1 MLRPSMRL
9 YFVFLVI
16 FVIAGLL
23 IGNRILAAVE
33 AVIVIALMIYSLISG
48 KRRQQELLRYIESVT
63 LNLDT
68 QTKDCLLNMPLPMVI
83 FNIQDG
89 RVIWSNESFFAITKD
104 REHLF
109 EVSLSDMVPSLNTK
123 WLTEGKEMSPDY
135 VFLSGRYYRVYGN
148 ILRIVDS
155 GSGSLSYLGVLY
167 WIDITEYVHLQN
179 EYALS
184 RPVVS
189 IIMLDNYDD
198 LFKNLN
204 DTAKSSLLAAIDM
217 RISDWS
223 SRANGYISKIDR
235 DRYVFIFEE
244 RYLQS
249 FIDEKFSLID
259 DMHQVRNPSGVNA
272 TVSIGIGKDASSLD
286 ESFQNAKLSI
296 EMALSRG
303 GDQAVIKNK
312 QSFEFYGGHTS
323 GLERRTKV
331 KSRIMASAMGALMER
346 ASKIIIMGHKYA
358 DLDCIGPAAGLCCL
372 ARKYG
377 KPVKIVYNR
386 STSLVEAVVEKL
398 RVLSEYKEVFITEED
413 AILFAD
419 SKTLLIVVDTN
430 RPEQV
435 ESESLLA
442 SCNQVAVV
450 DHHRRA
456 ATYIANADLNFH
468 EPYASSSSELVA
480 ELLEYLAEPS
490 DLLKVEAEALMAG
503 IVLDTENFT
512 VRTGSKTF
520 DAAAFLKRAGADVM
534 EVKKLFRVDMASAK
548 AKYAI
553 IQQAELYR
561 DGILISAPEGR
572 QDRIIAAKAADEMLD
587 IIGIQASFVVYEDT
601 DSINI
606 SARSLGNI
614 NVQVILEKLGGGGNT
629 SMAGAQITGKSMGDV
644 LRELYSAIDSCSKVI
659 KSSE

>member
-1 MLRPSMRL
+1 MLKPSMRL
-9 YFVFLVI
+9 YFAFLVI
-16 FVIAGLL
+16 FVIAGVLTGAEL
-23 IGNRILAAVE
+23 LAAGE
-33 AVIVIALMIYSLISG
+33 AVIVIALMIYSYISG
-48 KRRQQELLRYIESVT
+48 KRRQRELLRYIESVT
-63 LNLDT
+63 LNLDN
-68 QTKDCLLNMPLPMVI
+68 QTKDTLLNMPLPMVI
-83 FNIQDG
+83 FNFQDG
-89 RVIWSNESFFAITKD
+89 RVMWSNERFIEITKD
-104 REHLF
+104 REHFF
-109 EVSLSDMVPSLNTK
+109 EVSISDMVPSFNTK
-123 WLTEGKEMSPDY
+123 WLAEGKETAPEY
-135 VFLSGRYYRVYGN
+135 IALSGRYYKVYGN
-148 ILRIVDS
+148 ILRIAES
-155 GSGSLSYLGVLY
+155 GTSQFTYLGVLY
-167 WIDITEYVHLQN
+167 WIDATDYVMLHN
-179 EYALS
+179 EYTLS
-184 RPVVS
+184 RPIVS

-204 DTAKSSLLAAIDM
+204 DTSKSSLLAAIDKK
-217 RISDWS
+217 ISEWTS
-223 SRANGYISKIDR
+223 GTNGYISKIDR

-244 RYLQS
+244 RYLQR
-249 FIDEKFSLID
+249 FIDDKFSLIESI
-259 DMHQVRNPSGVNA
+259 HQVHNQSGVTA
-272 TVSIGIGKDASSLD
+272 TVSIGIGKDASTLD
-286 ESFQNAKLSI
+286 ESFQNAKLCI

-303 GDQAVIKNK
+303 GDQVVIRNK
-312 QSFEFYGGHTS
+312 QNFEFYGGHTQ

-377 KPVKIVYNR
+377 APVKIVYDR

-398 RVLSEYKEVFITEED
+398 SGLPEYKDVFASEED

-430 RPEQV
+430 RPDKV

-442 SCNQVAVV
+442 SCNQVAVI

-456 ATYIANADLNFH
+456 AEYIANADLNFH
-468 EPYASSSSELVA
+468 EPYASSSSELVS

-490 DLLKVEAEALMAG
+490 DLLKVESEALMAG
-503 IVLDTENFT
+503 IVLDTENFK

-520 DAAAFLKRAGADVM
+520 DAAAFLRRAGADIA
-534 EVKKLFRVDMASAK
+534 EVKKLFQVDMASAK

-553 IQQAELYR
+553 MQQAELYR
-561 DGILISAPEGR
+561 EGILISAPDGR

-587 IIGIQASFVVYEDT
+587 IIGIQASFVVYEDAE
-601 DSINI
+601 SINI

-629 SMAGAQITGKSMGDV
+629 SMAGVQITGKSKSDV
-644 LRELYSAIDSCSKVI
+644 LNELYAAIDSCSEFI
-659 KSSE
+659 K

>member
-1 MLRPSMRL
+1 MFRPSMRL
-9 YFVFLVI
+9 YFAFLVI
-16 FVIAGLL
+16 FVIAALL
-23 IGNRILAAVE
+23 ANNMILAAAE
-33 AVIVIALMIYSLISG
+33 AVVVIALMIYSLISG
-48 KRRQQELLRYIESVT
+48 KRKQRELLRYIESVT

-68 QTKDCLLNMPLPMVI
+68 QTKDTLLNMPLPMVI
-83 FNIQDG
+83 FNFQDG
-89 RVIWSNESFFAITKD
+89 RVIWSNESFFAITRD

-109 EVSLSDMVPSLNTK
+109 EVSLSDMVPSFNTK
-123 WLTEGKEMSPDY
+123 WLAEGKEMSPDY
-135 VFLSGRYYRVYGN
+135 IYLSGRYYRVYGN
-148 ILRIVDS
+148 ILRIADS
-155 GSGSLSYLGVLY
+155 GPASSTYLGVLY
-167 WIDITEYVHLQN
+167 WIDTTEHVQLHN

-184 RPVVS
+184 KPVVS
-189 IIMLDNYDD
+189 IIMLDNYED

-204 DTAKSSLLAAIDM
+204 DTAKSSLLAAIDR
-217 RISDWS
+217 RISDWTS
-223 SRANGYISKIDR
+223 GTDGYISKIDR

-244 RYLQS
+244 RYLHS
-249 FIDEKFSLID
+249 FIEEKFSLIED
-259 DMHQVRNPSGVNA
+259 IHQVHNSSGVTA
-272 TVSIGIGKDASSLD
+272 TVSIGIGKDASTLD

-312 QSFEFYGGHTS
+312 QNFEFYGGHTS

-331 KSRIMASAMGALMER
+331 KSRIMASAMGALIER
-346 ASKIIIMGHKYA
+346 ASKIIIMGHKFA

-372 ARKYG
+372 ARKYEI
-377 KPVKIVYNR
+377 PVKIVYD
-386 STSLVEAVVEKL
+386 SGTSLVEAVVDKL
-398 RVLSEYKEVFITEED
+398 SELPEYKEVFTSEED

-435 ESESLLA
+435 ESESLLD
-442 SCNQVAVV
+442 SCNQVAVI

-456 ATYIANADLNFH
+456 ATYIANAALNFH
-468 EPYASSSSELVA
+468 EPYASSASELVS

-520 DAAAFLKRAGADVM
+520 DAAAFLKRAGADIS
-534 EVKKLFRVDMASAK
+534 EVKKLFQVDMASAK
-548 AKYAI
+548 AKYSI
-553 IQQAELYR
+553 IQQAEIYR
-561 DGILISAPEGR
+561 EGILISAPEGK
-572 QDRIIAAKAADEMLD
+572 QDRIIAAKAADELLD

-601 DSINI
+601 GSINI

-629 SMAGAQITGKSMGDV
+629 SMAGAQIAGKSKSDIMS
-644 LRELYSAIDSCSKVI
+644 ELYSAIDSCSEVI
-659 KSSE
+659 N